1 VAHAA
6 VEVCPLLVSGGGFPC
21 RGVPLFGELVGY
33 RAKVGCAGLAFLFP
47 PPGFG
52 CSDLFVVAVLGDLV
66 GVDPG
71 EAVDG
76 SVAADVVVVE
86 GVEVP
91 AQLVTLCRWPAV
103 AL

>member
-6 VEVCPLLVSGGGFPC
+6 VEVCALLVRGGIFPC
-21 RGVPLFGELVGY
+21 GGVPLFGELVGD
-33 RAKVGCAGLAFLFP
+33 RATVGCAGLAFLFP

-52 CSDLFVVAVLGDLV
+52 CRDLLVVAVLADFF

-86 GVEVP
+86 SVEVP
-91 AQLVTLCRWPAV
+91 AQLVTFSRWPAV